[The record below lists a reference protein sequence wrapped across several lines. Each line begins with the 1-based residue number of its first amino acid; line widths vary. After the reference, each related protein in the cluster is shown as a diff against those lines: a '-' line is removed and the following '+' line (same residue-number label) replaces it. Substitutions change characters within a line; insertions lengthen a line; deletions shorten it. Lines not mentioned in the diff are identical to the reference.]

1 MREISQIIQIYQT
14 MKYFIA
20 ENGQQ
25 AGPFE
30 PNELLL
36 HGLTVNS
43 LVWCEGMPNWT
54 SASQVPEL
62 MSLFNRQTLNSA
74 HVDTPILNSGTPNH
88 PYAQPQ
94 YYPSNMPEPQQF
106 AKTWYTESIIVTIL
120 AILCCFNP
128 IGLCAGIYSIIKAN
142 SAKNKAMTG
151 DLMGSADE
159 ASSAKTWMIVSA
171 ITIAVWIIFLFIM
184 VVSKPNILQQI
195 KEGAFG

>member
-1 MREISQIIQIYQT
+1 
-14 MKYFIA
+14 MKYYIV

-36 HGLTVNS
+36 HGLSVNS
-43 LVWCEGMPNWT
+43 LVWCKDMPTWT
-54 SASQVPEL
+54 SASNVPEL
-62 MSLFNRQTLNSA
+62 MSLFNRQILNSV
-74 HVDTPILNSGTPNH
+74 HVDTQVINSSTPNH

-94 YYPSNMPEPQQF
+94 YYPSNMPEPQPL

-120 AILCCFNP
+120 AIICCCNP

-142 SAKNKAMTG
+142 CAKNKAMAG
-151 DLMGSADE
+151 DSMGSADN

-171 ITIAVWIIFLFIM
+171 ITIAVWILFLFIM
-184 VVSKPNILQQI
+184 VMSKPNILQQI